1 MLSRYNVMKMSIKNI
16 CFLPAVTAF
25 VIAVSSCSPKN
36 SSVKSGA
43 LRIEVN
49 EQMQTLI
56 HNDSAANP
64 MMNGFQSS
72 EFLVTDGDTFR
83 NFKLES
89 SSVRKLTDFAGD
101 GKTWRYIGKAE
112 SNDNKINKILTI
124 NTFNDFPGWAF
135 YKVQYI
141 NTGVKDVLVKKWVNH
156 SFRIESKQDAPD
168 FWSFQASSTGARKS
182 WILPI
187 KQGFSQK
194 NYLGMNDP
202 DYGGGIPV
210 LDIWRKDAGI
220 AIGHCALK
228 PEMVAMPLKMD
239 SITNTA
245 GIAIEYVYKV
255 ADTLHPGDTLNTL
268 ETFVTVHKGDCFTTL
283 RQYAAFMQK
292 KGIVMPASEPLAF
305 EPMWCAWGYMRKFT
319 VAEVIGTLPKVK
331 ELGLTWVTIDDGYQ
345 HAEGDWLPNPVTFP
359 GGEAQMKKL
368 VDTIHAMGFKAQLW
382 WAPMAVDPGT
392 KLLAEH
398 PDIILKNADGSPQ
411 IISWWDSYYMSPA
424 YQPTLDHTKSMVD
437 MFIGKWGFDGLKL
450 DGQHLNACPPD
461 YNPTHNLA
469 NPDDAPESVPN
480 FFKLIYETAHQ
491 IKPGALIQLCPCGD
505 AMSFYN
511 MPYTNQF
518 VASDPVGSIQVRSKG
533 WTYKALAPNTAYFG
547 DHVELS
553 DDQDDFAS
561 TIGTG
566 GVPGTKFTWPKDN
579 PFVTEGHFVL
589 TAEKEKEWKKWIQIY
604 KAHMLS
610 KGEYLGGLYDIGY
623 NVPETHVIRKS
634 DTLFYAFYAK
644 NWQGKLNLKGLSDQ
658 PYRIIDY
665 VENRDLGNVQPG
677 KPGPE
682 VTFSKYLL
690 LMAYPLGKQ

>member
-1 MLSRYNVMKMSIKNI
+1 MKMFVRS
-16 CFLPAVTAF
+16 FLSLLS
-25 VIAVSSCSPKN
+25 VIAILVAGISCSPSKRPI
-36 SSVKSGA
+36 KTGA
-43 LRIEVN
+43 LTIEVN
-49 EQMQTLI
+49 EQMQTLVR
-56 HNDSAANP
+56 NDSAASQLINA
-64 MMNGFQSS
+64 FRSS
-72 EFLVTDGDTFR
+72 EFLEADGDTIS
-83 NFKLES
+83 NFKLKTFS
-89 SSVRKLTDFAGD
+89 SEKINDFAGD
-101 GKTWRYIGKAE
+101 GKSFQYLGKSE
-112 SNDNKINKILTI
+112 SKEIKIDKLLTI
-124 NTFNDFPGWAF
+124 KTYNNFPGWAF

-141 NTGVKDVLVKKWVNH
+141 NTGVKDILVNKWVNH
-156 SFRIESKQDAPD
+156 SYKIESKKDFPD

-182 WILPI
+182 WILPV
-187 KQGFSQK
+187 KAGFYQK

-228 PEMVAMPLKMD
+228 PKLVAMPLKMD
-239 SITNTA
+239 STTNTA
-245 GIAIEYVYKV
+245 EIAIEYSYEV

-268 ETFVTVHKGDCFTTL
+268 ETFVTVHKGDCFSTL
-283 RQYAAFMQK
+283 KQYAFYMAK
-292 KGIVMPASEPLAF
+292 KGIVMPDSEPLAF

-319 VAEVIGTLPKVK
+319 VAEVIGTLAKVK
-331 ELGLTWVTIDDGYQ
+331 ELGFTWVTIDDGYQ
-345 HAEGDWLPNPVTFP
+345 YAEGDWLPNPVTFP
-359 GGEAQMKKL
+359 GGEAQMKKM
-368 VDTIHAMGFKAQLW
+368 VDTIHSMGLKAQIW

-424 YQPTLDHTKSMVD
+424 YQATLDHTKEMVD

-461 YNPTHNLA
+461 YNPAHNLA
-469 NPDDAPESVPN
+469 DPNDAPESVPD
-480 FFKLIYETAHQ
+480 FFKLIYQTAHQ

-511 MPYTNQF
+511 MPYSNQF
-518 VASDPVGSIQVRSKG
+518 VASDPVGSKQVRSKG

-561 TIGTG
+561 TIGIG

-589 TAEKEKEWKKWIQIY
+589 TPEKEKEWKKWIQIY

-623 NVPETHVIRKS
+623 DVPETHVIRKS

-644 NWQGKLNLKGLSDQ
+644 NWSGPLQIKGLSEKS
-658 PYRIIDY
+658 YKVVDY
-665 VENRDLGNVQPG
+665 INNRDLGVLN
-677 KPGPE
+677 KE
-682 VTFSKYLL
+682 KHELNTTFEKYLL
-690 LMAYPLGKQ
+690 LMAYPVK